1 MKLRAYIFAVTV
13 IFVTSCANV
22 KKPTTKTQAISK
34 IPKLP
39 SKTLPG
45 GDSDDWRYLGTNQQL
60 VVEISESSITPTS
73 TTQIYSFIDR
83 KRIIDMDKFKYAD
96 STKYKYIL
104 GTWLINCA
112 EKQYQAVSASLYT
125 DLGVKIK
132 DIDYKRTNPDW
143 ITILPSSISQM
154 QYDYVCL
161 GINRNL
167 GY

>member
-83 KRIIDMDKFKYAD
+83 KRIIDMDKF
-96 STKYKYIL
+96 L
-104 GTWLINCA
+104 VHG
-112 EKQYQAVSASLYT
+112 
-125 DLGVKIK
+125 
-132 DIDYKRTNPDW
+132 
-143 ITILPSSISQM
+143 
-154 QYDYVCL
+154 
-161 GINRNL
+161 
-167 GY
+167 